1 MVVGNDGVGVVGPV
15 ALTGGKIFVYI
26 EIGYPRGAPLRARPR
41 APSVGAGLVPALCI
55 PGL

>member
-26 EIGYPRGAPLRARPR
+26 EIGYPRWGNWIIQEWKMLKSRVRT
-41 APSVGAGLVPALCI
+41 
-55 PGL
+55 

>member
-26 EIGYPRGAPLRARPR
+26 EIGTRV
-41 APSVGAGLVPALCI
+41 VG
-55 PGL
+55 